1 MYVFFGSPC
10 TFRQEVENKYDLS
23 SVATRAAESSR
34 EEGAADQVAT
44 WPTRQALQSSSCRL
58 FGAHSVGNPEQK
70 VEKAM
75 AHGMGVA
82 IVDTDW
88 QNFLLPGSDIPPDVC
103 FLVKDATDGE
113 SGSSES
119 IGAHKLLLAGSSPVF
134 RRQFFG
140 PMRETGEVVEVKD
153 TRPEAFETMIRY
165 IYRSPGATTFTLAA
179 ISCPQEL
186 IEVHELANRYQ
197 IRGLKEMT
205 DSALDTLVI
214 TRDNMI
220 FTASIAQKFKNTEFE
235 DISKKLQMRCL
246 KFLYDTT
253 NGAHDMVALIQKTK
267 ESFPDADLNILCEL
281 INLGNVE
288 LGLQGDFF
296 CRYVSRLL
304 MLNFSHFQVGAG
316 SSSSRLKNGRLLRGN
331 LEPLPLCPLW
341 ANAGRSPLISSHW
354 CGRRTHRGLMF
365 RQGSMQTEESIVVL
379 SSLVRL
385 QP

>member
-10 TFRQEVENKYDLS
+10 TFRQEVENKYDSS

-34 EEGAADQVAT
+34 EERAADQVAT
-44 WPTRQALQSSSCRL
+44 WPGVWPGRQALRSSSCRL
-58 FGAHSVGNPEQK
+58 FGAHSVGNPEEK

-103 FLVKDATDGE
+103 FLVKDATDGA
-113 SGSSES
+113 SGNSES

-134 RRQFFG
+134 RGQFFG
-140 PMRETGEVVEVKD
+140 PMREMGDVVEVKD
-153 TRPEAFETMIRY
+153 TRPEAFGTMMRY

-205 DSALDTLVI
+205 DRALDTLVI

-220 FTASIAQKFKNTEFE
+220 FTASIAEKYKNTEFE
-235 DISKKLQMRCL
+235 EISKKLQMRCL

-281 INLGNVE
+281 INVGNVE

-296 CRYVSRLL
+296 CR
-304 MLNFSHFQVGAG
+304 
-316 SSSSRLKNGRLLRGN
+316 
-331 LEPLPLCPLW
+331 
-341 ANAGRSPLISSHW
+341 
-354 CGRRTHRGLMF
+354 
-365 RQGSMQTEESIVVL
+365 
-379 SSLVRL
+379 
-385 QP
+385 